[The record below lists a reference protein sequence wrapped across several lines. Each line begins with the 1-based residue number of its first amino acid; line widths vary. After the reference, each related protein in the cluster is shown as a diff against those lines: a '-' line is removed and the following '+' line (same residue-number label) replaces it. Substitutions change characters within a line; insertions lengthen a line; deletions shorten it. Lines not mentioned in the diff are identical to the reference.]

1 MSLLDFENEKVFE
14 GGFKKNVFKTLLM
27 AYAPFKKSLV
37 LVLLF
42 GVVGRLI
49 VLANTN
55 MVGFWVDSLKHPERL
70 PAMMK
75 TWEAKDF
82 VWALLALTA
91 VGFALTTYFRI
102 RFSRISS
109 RAVSSLYDET
119 TLRVSRAPMSFF
131 DRNPVGRILT
141 RFSSDYGNIFRLFG
155 GPLAEFFSILFDLI
169 ALVILLTVV
178 HASLLGLMV
187 IYAGANLLIY
197 YLNRNTLREARRTL
211 SSQRGPSLA
220 HFAET
225 AQGAISIRLFEKE
238 TLFQARFAHL
248 DKLYLESKRKTV
260 ALALIYV
267 FQMNFLSTLWFL
279 VIGFYSWWGL
289 KQGFM
294 TVGDVGVSLS
304 LILFSFN
311 AVQMFF
317 EWLTQLEEGFVGVER
332 MDDYLRRPLESYM
345 KLPSKAQFK
354 TNHPQNTLAEEHQRK
369 WDATSDF
376 EIKFENVSFKYSPD
390 SNSNWI
396 FKNFNLVIPEGQK
409 LGIIGRTGS
418 GKSSLLQIL
427 SHLYPLSEG
436 SIQIGANNPQNNG
449 DLQLL
454 RKSVAYLPQD
464 PVIFKSSLRDNL
476 NLERNRS
483 DSELVEALLKVGLG
497 PWFNSIEQDLDY
509 ELQEK
514 GKNISLG
521 EKQLL
526 GLARCLLQKAPIFV
540 LDEATSALDPI
551 TEKIV
556 LSVLHQ
562 EYKGKTLLFVAHR
575 LQTLNICDEI
585 LWLERGKIKLKGRA
599 QDVLSHF
606 EKMNLASR
614 QI

>member
-1 MSLLDFENEKVFE
+1 MSFLGLDNEKIFE
-14 GGFKKNVFKTLLM
+14 GGFKKTVFQTLLM
-27 AYAPFKKSLV
+27 AYAPFRR
-37 LVLLF
+37 LLF
-42 GVVGRLI
+42 IVLTVGFVGRVL

-55 MVGFWVDSLKHPERL
+55 VIGFWVDSITLPEKL
-70 PAMMK
+70 PAMMRN
-75 TWEAKDF
+75 WPAENF
-82 VWALLALTA
+82 IWLLLALTV

-102 RFSRISS
+102 KFSRISS

-131 DRNPVGRILT
+131 DRNPVGRIMT

-155 GPLAEFFSILFDLI
+155 GPLAEFFSIVFDLI

-178 HASLLGLMV
+178 HSSLFILMA
-187 IYAGANLLIY
+187 IYAGANILVY
-197 YLNRNTLREARRTL
+197 KLNRTKLREARRTL

-238 TLFQARFAHL
+238 PLFQARFAYL
-248 DKLYLESKRKTV
+248 DKMYLESKRKTV
-260 ALALIYV
+260 ALVLSYV

-279 VIGFYSWWGL
+279 VVGFYSWWGL
-289 KQGFM
+289 RQGFM
-294 TVGDVGVSLS
+294 SVGDVGTSLG

-332 MDDYLRRPLESYM
+332 MDDYLRRPLEAHM
-345 KLPSKAQFK
+345 KLPSTAIYK
-354 TNHPQNTLAEEHQRK
+354 TGHPQDTKQDEEKRK
-369 WDATSDF
+369 QSEYSNFD
-376 EIKFENVSFKYSPD
+376 IKFENVSFQYSEGRD
-390 SNSNWI
+390 WV
-396 FKNFNLVIPEGQK
+396 FKNFNLVIPQGQK

-427 SHLYPLSEG
+427 SHLYPLAEG
-436 SIQIGANNPQNNG
+436 SVAIGSNDPNLNG
-449 DLQLL
+449 DLQTL

-464 PVIFKSSLRDNL
+464 PVIFKATLRDNL
-476 NLERNRS
+476 DLEKAYT
-483 DSELVEALLKVGLG
+483 DQELIQALLKVGLG
-497 PWFNSIEQDLDY
+497 PWFDSLDQDLDY

-540 LDEATSALDPI
+540 LDEATSALDPV

-556 LSVLHQ
+556 LSVLRQ

-575 LQTLNICDEI
+575 IQTLGICDEI
-585 LWLERGKIKLKGRA
+585 LWLEKGKIKLKGRA

-606 EKMNLASR
+606 EKVNLDSR
-614 QI
+614 QV

>member
-1 MSLLDFENEKVFE
+1 MSLLGLEKEKVFE
-14 GGFKKNVFKTLLM
+14 GGFKKTVFETLWM
-27 AYAPFKKSLV
+27 AYAPYRITLFVV
-37 LVLLF
+37 LAFGFIGRVL
-42 GVVGRLI
+42 

-55 MVGFWVDSLKHPERL
+55 MVGYWVDSITHPEKL
-70 PAMMK
+70 PAKMQG
-75 TWEAKDF
+75 WQPQNF
-82 VWALLALTA
+82 VWALLALTGA
-91 VGFALTTYFRI
+91 GFALTTFYRV

-131 DRNPVGRILT
+131 DRNPVGRIMT

-169 ALVILLTVV
+169 ALVLLLTVV
-178 HASLLGLMV
+178 HKSMFLLMLA
-187 IYAGANLLIY
+187 YGAVNILIY
-197 YLNRNTLREARRTL
+197 RINRTKLREARRTL
-211 SSQRGPSLA
+211 SSQRGPSIA

-238 TLFQARFAHL
+238 ALFQARFAYL
-248 DKLYLESKRKTV
+248 DKIYLESKRKTV
-260 ALALIYV
+260 ALVLSYV
-267 FQMNFLSTLWFL
+267 FQMNFLSTFWFL
-279 VIGFYSWWGL
+279 VGGFYSWWGL

-294 TVGDVGVSLS
+294 TVGDVGVSLG
-304 LILFSFN
+304 LIVFSFN
-311 AVQMFF
+311 SVQMFF

-332 MDDYLRRPLESYM
+332 MDDYLRRPLEKHM
-345 KLPSKAQFK
+345 TLPSSTKYR
-354 TNHPQNTLAEEHQRK
+354 TDHPLDTKINEEKRLVAK
-369 WDATSDF
+369 PTAF
-376 EIKFENVSFKYSPD
+376 EIKFDNVSFKYNED
-390 SNSNWI
+390 QDWI
-396 FKNFNLVIPEGQK
+396 FKNFSLMIPEGQK

-427 SHLYPLSEG
+427 SHLYPLTEG
-436 SIQIGANNPQNNG
+436 SVSIGQNDPDKGG
-449 DLQLL
+449 DLQTL

-464 PVIFKSSLRDNL
+464 PVIFKASLRDNL
-476 NLERNRS
+476 NLENICS
-483 DSELVEALLKVGLG
+483 DDEMIEALLKVGMG
-497 PWFNSIEQDLDY
+497 PWFESINRNLDY

-540 LDEATSALDPI
+540 LDEATSALDPV

-556 LSVLHQ
+556 LTVLRQ

-575 LQTLNICDEI
+575 LQTLGICDEI
-585 LWLERGKIKLKGRA
+585 LWLEKGKVKLKGRA

-606 EKMNLASR
+606 EKVNLASR
-614 QI
+614 QV

>member
-1 MSLLDFENEKVFE
+1 MSFLGLDNEKIFE
-14 GGFKKNVFKTLLM
+14 GGFKKTVFQTLLM
-27 AYAPFKKSLV
+27 AYAPFRRLLV
-37 LVLLF
+37 VVLT
-42 GVVGRLI
+42 VGFIGRVL

-55 MVGFWVDSLKHPERL
+55 VIGFWVDSITLPEKL
-70 PAMMK
+70 PKLMRNWPA
-75 TWEAKDF
+75 ENF
-82 VWALLALTA
+82 VWLLLALTV

-102 RFSRISS
+102 KFSRISS

-131 DRNPVGRILT
+131 DRNPVGRIMT

-155 GPLAEFFSILFDLI
+155 GPLAEFFSIVFDLI

-178 HASLLGLMV
+178 HSSLFILMA
-187 IYAGANLLIY
+187 IYAAANILVY
-197 YLNRNTLREARRTL
+197 KLNRNKLREARRTL

-238 TLFQARFAHL
+238 PLFQARFAYL
-248 DKLYLESKRKTV
+248 DKMYLESKRKTV
-260 ALALIYV
+260 ALVLSYV

-279 VIGFYSWWGL
+279 VVGFYSWWGL
-289 KQGFM
+289 RQGFM
-294 TVGDVGVSLS
+294 SVGDVGVSLG

-332 MDDYLRRPLESYM
+332 MDDYLRRPLEAHM
-345 KLPSKAQFK
+345 KLPSTAIYK
-354 TNHPQNTLAEEHQRK
+354 TGHPQDTRQEEEKRK
-369 WDATSDF
+369 KTEFSNFD
-376 EIKFENVSFKYSPD
+376 IKFQNVSFQYSEGHD
-390 SNSNWI
+390 WV
-396 FKNFNLVIPEGQK
+396 FKNFNLVIPQGQK

-427 SHLYPLSEG
+427 SHLYPLAEG
-436 SIQIGANNPQNNG
+436 SVAIGSNDPNLNG
-449 DLQLL
+449 DLQSL

-464 PVIFKSSLRDNL
+464 PVIFKATLRDNL
-476 NLERNRS
+476 DLEKTYT
-483 DSELVEALLKVGLG
+483 DQELIQALLKVGLG
-497 PWFNSIEQDLDY
+497 PWFDSLNQDLDY

-514 GKNISLG
+514 GKNLSLG

-540 LDEATSALDPI
+540 LDEATSALDPV

-556 LSVLHQ
+556 LSVLRQ

-575 LQTLNICDEI
+575 TQTLGICDEI
-585 LWLERGKIKLKGRA
+585 LWLEKGKVKLKGRA

-606 EKMNLASR
+606 EKVNLDSR
-614 QI
+614 QV